1 MQGYATNPQQA
12 MIRNYMLGKD
22 SRSNQGIYAR
32 GNAYQSGLNQ
42 YVDAEA
48 IRRRLERMQG
58 IARTSPS

>member
-1 MQGYATNPQQA
+1 MQGYTTGVPQTPL
-12 MIRNYMLGKD
+12 RNYLLGKD

-58 IARTSPS
+58 NAYRSA